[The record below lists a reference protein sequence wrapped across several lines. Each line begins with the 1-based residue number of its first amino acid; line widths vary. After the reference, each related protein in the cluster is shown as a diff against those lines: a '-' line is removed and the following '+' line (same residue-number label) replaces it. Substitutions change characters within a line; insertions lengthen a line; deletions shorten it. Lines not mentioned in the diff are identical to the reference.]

1 MKMDKLTVMFS
12 SLILLSVFPCD
23 LSAGKDPE
31 TEIFSME
38 SGDYKIDI
46 NIKYNYTIR
55 RICFKGY
62 DLGTNTGFY
71 GTVIAPESGKYIGSG
86 HTEGGV
92 EQIIDL
98 SITVDNKKFDK
109 IDNGITLKGEL
120 LRFNKV
126 SKLDNLLFTT
136 SIELTSEGLRES
148 KYFEAIEDQKMHM
161 FCAFAYCLNVN
172 TTDWIAGLKDGTI
185 ESGGFK
191 NDKSW
196 HLQKDIKW
204 AAQFDKAASTGVL
217 LYYPSVLEGQG
228 RKSTFWDVPKAYH
241 KYYFMRAA
249 PSVIEKG
256 FKSEKMI
263 LNVSGFSAGEAD
275 WTGIAQKNVET
286 LKARDNEVK

>member
-1 MKMDKLTVMFS
+1 MKVNNLFVMFS
-12 SLILLSVFPCD
+12 SLISLSVFPCA
-23 LSAGKDPE
+23 LSAGQDPE
-31 TEIFSME
+31 TEIFSLE
-38 SGDYKIDI
+38 SGDYRIDI
-46 NIKYNYTIR
+46 SSKYNYTIR

-92 EQIIDL
+92 EQVIDL
-98 SITVDNKKFDK
+98 SITVDNTK
-109 IDNGITLKGEL
+109 IEKIKNGVTLKGEL

-136 SIELTSEGLRES
+136 SIELTSEGLTES
-148 KYFEAIEDQKMHM
+148 KSFEAVEDQKIHM
-161 FCAFAYCLNVN
+161 LCAFAYCLNVK
-172 TTDWIAGLKDGTI
+172 TTDWIAELKNGSI
-185 ESGGFK
+185 ESGIFK
-191 NDKSW
+191 NDKGW

-217 LYYPSVLEGQG
+217 LYHPSVLEGQG

-249 PSVIEKG
+249 PPVIKKG

-263 LNVSGFSAGEAD
+263 LKVSGFSAGEAD
-275 WTGIAQKNVET
+275 WTGIVQKNVEA
-286 LKARDNEVK
+286 LKSKDDKAQ